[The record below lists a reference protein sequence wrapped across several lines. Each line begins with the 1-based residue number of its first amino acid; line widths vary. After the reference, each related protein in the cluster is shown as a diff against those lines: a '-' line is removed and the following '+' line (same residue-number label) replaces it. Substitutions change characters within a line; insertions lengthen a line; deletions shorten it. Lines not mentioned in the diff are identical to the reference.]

1 MLNKRLLRVV
11 VIVVVVAL
19 AGYGVVTLAK
29 EQLRP
34 VVNFVVQL
42 LGGTKQVGESGD
54 SGPSFT
60 KDQDQDGL
68 SDAKEDIYTTD
79 PSDKDSDGDGILDG
93 DEISAGQDPTVKG
106 QQKISE
112 NPAMWQNL
120 TVQYFEW
127 ARESTGAKDPQL
139 SESAINTFFVTRKY
153 DILLMPEIDDAELV
167 IIPDEGAEA
176 NSKYLDG
183 LASITLPPVTGNY
196 LEVAADALRS
206 RSNPIVDAIVQGL
219 DDTISQIKRIPTP
232 KEAITVQK
240 GQLALLKVLK
250 GLFLDLK
257 SSRKDPVMLARDIGW
272 GNQLIIEGG
281 KVEKARQ
288 TLAAKGTIIRP
299 APTSPPTVPPTTPTS
314 P

>member
-1 MLNKRLLRVV
+1 MLNKKLVR
-11 VIVVVVAL
+11 VIVVVMIVGL

-34 VVNFVVQL
+34 VVNFAIQL
-42 LGGTKQVGESGD
+42 LGGTKQTGENSD

-68 SDAKEDIYTTD
+68 SDAKEEIYTTD
-79 PSDKDSDGDGILDG
+79 PSDKDSDGDGVSDG
-93 DEISAGQDPTVKG
+93 DEVFAGQDPTVKG
-106 QQKISE
+106 QSKISE
-112 NPAMWQNL
+112 NQTLWQNL

-127 ARESTGAKDPQL
+127 ARESAGAKDPQL
-139 SESAINTFFVTRKY
+139 SESAINTFFITRKY
-153 DILLMPEIDDAELV
+153 ELLLMPTIDDAELI

-196 LEVAADALRS
+196 LEVANDALRS
-206 RSNPIVDAIVQGL
+206 RNDPIVDAIVQGL

-257 SSRKDPVMLARDIGW
+257 SSHKDPVMLARDIGW

-299 APTSPPTVPPTTPTS
+299 APTLPPTVPPAQP
-314 P
+314 

>member
-1 MLNKRLLRVV
+1 MLNKKLVR
-11 VIVVVVAL
+11 VIVVVMIVGL

-34 VVNFVVQL
+34 VVNFAIQL
-42 LGGTKQVGESGD
+42 LGGTKQTGENSD

-68 SDAKEDIYTTD
+68 SDAKEEIYTTD
-79 PSDKDSDGDGILDG
+79 PSDKDSDGDGVSDG
-93 DEISAGQDPTVKG
+93 DEVFAGQDPTVKG
-106 QQKISE
+106 QSKISE
-112 NPAMWQNL
+112 NQTLWQNL

-127 ARESTGAKDPQL
+127 ARESAGAKDPQL
-139 SESAINTFFVTRKY
+139 SESAINTFFITRKY
-153 DILLMPEIDDAELV
+153 ELLLMPTIDDAELI

-196 LEVAADALRS
+196 LEVANDALRS
-206 RSNPIVDAIVQGL
+206 RNDPIVDAIVQGL

-257 SSRKDPVMLARDIGW
+257 SSRKDPVTLARDIGW

-299 APTSPPTVPPTTPTS
+299 APTPPPTPPPSS